1 MELKWHFCPQKWRAL
16 WAKLINRKD
25 ATKITD
31 NTGVCSNYFVL
42 GKPYGQYPHPSL
54 YMRGYSGKGSHS
66 ENQDI
71 QNIINSW
78 SINTENS
85 DEYLEQGTKPK
96 MPLTE
101 TKTSIKRWKEDLISG
116 DGMLSTDTQVALGDH
131 DGKANADPNN
141 ILYLYLSK

>member
-1 MELKWHFCPQKWRAL
+1 
-16 WAKLINRKD
+16 
-25 ATKITD
+25 
-31 NTGVCSNYFVL
+31 
-42 GKPYGQYPHPSL
+42 
-54 YMRGYSGKGSHS
+54 
-66 ENQDI
+66 
-71 QNIINSW
+71 
-78 SINTENS
+78 
-85 DEYLEQGTKPK
+85 